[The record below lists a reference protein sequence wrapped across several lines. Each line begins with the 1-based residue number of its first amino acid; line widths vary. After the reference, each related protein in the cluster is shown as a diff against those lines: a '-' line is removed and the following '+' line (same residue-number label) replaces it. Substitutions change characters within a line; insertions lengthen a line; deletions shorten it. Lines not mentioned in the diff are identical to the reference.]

1 MLMKLLFGAV
11 SSIQERADDAIR
23 FDREAI
29 LTCAQKPSQLKLLSA
44 INVRICSLSAQF
56 DAVAAEPACYLH
68 SVSAIVAVLS
78 Q

>member
-1 MLMKLLFGAV
+1 M
-11 SSIQERADDAIR
+11 RT
-23 FDREAI
+23 REAI
-29 LTCAQKPSQLKLLSA
+29 LTCAQKLSAEIMLLA

-78 Q
+78 L